1 MVAEAVLDTT
11 AVAQEQRTTH
21 MSERLVVQ
29 TECSPVAMLVA
40 QVVVAVDTAAALQ
53 VPAAAETTQDPVV
66 TQDRT
71 WFLQHGLVHMLLH
84 QQGLLFS
91 HMD

>member
-1 MVAEAVLDTT
+1 
-11 AVAQEQRTTH
+11 
-21 MSERLVVQ
+21 
-29 TECSPVAMLVA
+29 MLVA

-91 HMD
+91 RMDWYQTTPLRHR